1 MKEFLPKSA
10 AIRNYTLDEF
20 NLDYICNGRQ
30 AVPLKSLQIHEK
42 SSFIQWLDY
51 TNYDYTIRAA

>member
-10 AIRNYTLDEF
+10 AIRDYTLDEF

-30 AVPLKSLQIHEK
+30 AVPRNRFKFMRNPPLS
-42 SSFIQWLDY
+42 
-51 TNYDYTIRAA
+51 NG